1 MIMATTGSNRIYLVS
16 RSPRRR
22 ELLKQI
28 GVAPELLLLRS
39 DSSHFA
45 GVDETPHP
53 GEPVEDYV
61 RRIARAKAEAG
72 WAYLLQR
79 RLPKLPVLAAD
90 TTISLGGEIIGKP
103 DGREHAVAILR
114 RLSDR
119 AHEVLTCVAMLLDE
133 HVEERLAVSRVEFKA
148 LSEDEVKR
156 YASSGEPFDKA
167 GAYAIQ
173 GLAAIFVARLEGSY
187 SGVMGLPLFETAQL
201 LERFGVEHL

>member
-1 MIMATTGSNRIYLVS
+1 MVAGSNRIYLVS

-28 GVAPELLLLRS
+28 GVAPDLLLLRS
-39 DSSHFA
+39 DLSRPA
-45 GVDETPHP
+45 DVDETPYS
-53 GEPVEDYV
+53 GEPAEDYV
-61 RRIARAKAEAG
+61 RRIARAKAEVG
-72 WAYLLQR
+72 WAHLLHR

-103 DGREHAVAILR
+103 DHREHAAAILR
-114 RLSDR
+114 RLSGR
-119 AHEVLTCVAMLLDE
+119 THEVLTCVTMMLDE
-133 HVEERLAVSRVEFKA
+133 RIEERLAVSRVEFKA
-148 LSEDEVKR
+148 LSEDEIKR

-173 GLAAIFVARLEGSY
+173 GLAAIFVSRLEGSY